1 MKSKDKKRP
10 SKSCIASWGHE
21 ADEGTNRRRLST
33 FGKYIR
39 KGKRANKVLAT

>member
-21 ADEGTNRRRLST
+21 ADEGTNRKET
-33 FGKYIR
+33 EY
-39 KGKRANKVLAT
+39 VW